1 MLVLCALFSC
11 ISAETSDLSANNVAD
26 GLIMFNKVTMAG
38 QTRDSDLALR
48 QELKRVVPVASILG
62 GLVLGFICIVTD
74 ILGVIGGGQ
83 GMLLATNI
91 IHGYYELG
99 MNERAMVPPRT
110 QLDEQI

>member
-1 MLVLCALFSC
+1 MLGSCALFSR
-11 ISAETSDLSANNVAD
+11 ISAETSDLSAKDVAD

-38 QTRDSDLALR
+38 QKGDTDLALR
-48 QELKRVVPVASILG
+48 KELNRVVPVASILG

-91 IHGYYELG
+91 IYGYYELG
-99 MNERAMVPPRT
+99 MKERALVPPRT
-110 QLDEQI
+110 QLDEKI